1 MSGKIMRIAAAFIGA
16 AVSLALLNAT
26 ASAQDRYPSHTVR
39 IVVPTSPGAVT
50 DVIARAIAQALSEAW
65 GQPVVIDNRPGADEM
80 LGDEIVAKAD
90 PDGYTLGIV
99 SNGGITAAPQLH
111 HEVHYDPQKDFTPIF
126 MLGQVTPVMIVPGKS
141 PVHTVQELIALAKS
155 KPDELNYGSFGVGSY
170 AHVAMEDFKRRT
182 GVQLAHIPYRGA
194 TPAYN
199 ALIRDEVAVL
209 IANLSGAIA
218 QADAGNVRIIAAAGP
233 HRSKARPDLP
243 TVAESGVP
251 GFSTGAWWGL
261 LGPAKLPDAIV
272 AKIRTDLTR
281 VLDSP
286 EMKKIYAFNTM
297 ERDDMTTAQFTQ
309 FIHDDT
315 ENWTRQIKAA
325 GIQPD

>member
-1 MSGKIMRIAAAFIGA
+1 
-16 AVSLALLNAT
+16 
-26 ASAQDRYPSHTVR
+26 
-39 IVVPTSPGAVT
+39 
-50 DVIARAIAQALSEAW
+50 
-65 GQPVVIDNRPGADEM
+65 M

-111 HEVHYDPQKDFTPIF
+111 REVHYDPLKDFTPIF
-126 MLGQVTPVMIVPGKS
+126 MLGEVTPVMIVPGKS
-141 PVHTVQELIALAKS
+141 PVHTVQELIALAKT
-155 KPDELNYGSFGVGSY
+155 KPGELNYGSFGVGSY

-182 GVQLAHIPYRGA
+182 GVQLTHVPYRGA

-199 ALIRDEVAVL
+199 ALIRDEVAVM

-251 GFSTGAWWGL
+251 GFSTGAWWGV

-272 AKIRTDLTR
+272 TKIRTDLTR

-286 EMKKIYAFNTM
+286 EMKKIYDINTM
-297 ERDDMTTAQFTQ
+297 ERDDMTVAQFTQ
-309 FIHDDT
+309 FIRDDT
-315 ENWTRQIKAA
+315 EYWAQQIKAA